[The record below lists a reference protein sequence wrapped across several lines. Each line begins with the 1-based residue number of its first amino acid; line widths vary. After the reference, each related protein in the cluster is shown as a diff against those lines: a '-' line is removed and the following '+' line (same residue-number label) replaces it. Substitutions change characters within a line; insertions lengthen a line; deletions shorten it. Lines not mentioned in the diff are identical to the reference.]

1 MEKLG
6 REKSDLD
13 GFPGDYID
21 IGSFVH
27 IEKTIFDDF
36 AKIL

>member
-21 IGSFVH
+21 IGRLVH
-27 IEKTIFDDF
+27 IEEIIFDDF